1 MGKFRTYKSGEYA
14 PKVMSS
20 AQTKISTNSQTS
32 MGFSRW
38 VNKDLRAV
46 EETGDWTELLAKAA
60 KSRSKFL
67 REYGKGSLVT

>member
-46 EETGDWTELLAKAA
+46 EETEIGQNCLQKQLNLDLNFYENMAK
-60 KSRSKFL
+60 
-67 REYGKGSLVT
+67 VVW